1 MKSFQQF
8 LSESITISGNASVGA
23 IYVGGSHPSPEE
35 VGEQY
40 VADVVWNGNFYRMK
54 LEAKKSSKLPTNQQL
69 AEQLQEKYPGA
80 IVQHIY
86 PVEPS
91 RDVNIKD
98 VQRYHPSKLSWV
110 KD

>member
-1 MKSFQQF
+1 MKTYQQF
-8 LSESITISGNASVGA
+8 ITETINISGNASVGA
-23 IYVGGSHPSPEE
+23 IYVGGESSPKE

-54 LEAKKSSKLPTNQQL
+54 LEAKKSEKLPTNQQL
-69 AEQLQEKYPGA
+69 AEQLQKKYPGA

-91 RDVNIKD
+91 PEVNIKD
-98 VQRYHPSKLSWV
+98 VERYHPSRLSWV